1 MILQLEERLLNND
14 LKKVLQKS
22 YIPIFSKKKKKLIA
36 EDKIKKENPLPEIK
50 DEEIPFEITESWKWV
65 RLGDIVSYGGV
76 KQSLPEELNQDSWI
90 LDLEDI
96 ESNTGILLRKKTNIR
111 VSSNKFCF
119 FKGNILYGK
128 MRPYLNKVLLAD
140 SDGFCST
147 EIMPLDFE
155 QFKLYNYFFKTVL
168 MSPYFVEYATKV
180 SHGVNIP
187 RLGTQEAKNALVPL
201 PPLAEQKRI
210 VAKIEE
216 LLPYCDKLK

>member
-1 MILQLEERLLNND
+1 MKRPEEGTAEELYSHI
-14 LKKVLQKS
+14 QEE
-22 YIPIFSKKKKKLIA
+22 KKKLIA
-36 EDKIKKENPLPEIK
+36 EEKIKKENPLPEIK
-50 DEEIPFEITESWKWV
+50 DEEIPFEIPESWKWV

-111 VSSNKFCF
+111 VCSNKFCF

-155 QFKLYNYFFKTVL
+155 QFKLYNYFFKTIL

-216 LLPYCDKLK
+216 LLPYCEKLK